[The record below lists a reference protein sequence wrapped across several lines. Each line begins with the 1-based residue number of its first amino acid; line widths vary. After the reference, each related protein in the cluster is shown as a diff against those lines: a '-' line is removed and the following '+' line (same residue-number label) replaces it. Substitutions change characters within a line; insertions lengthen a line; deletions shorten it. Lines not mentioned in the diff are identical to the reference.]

1 MKIQYTYSNQ
11 CSIIYRDICI
21 FKDMQRTYQSSCL
34 HGGDG
39 LRVGMG
45 MRGQEGRHTGTLLY
59 LDAVSVTCWGR
70 GDKCDE
76 LDDLLL

>member
-1 MKIQYTYSNQ
+1 
-11 CSIIYRDICI
+11 
-21 FKDMQRTYQSSCL
+21 
-34 HGGDG
+34 
-39 LRVGMG
+39 MG